1 MTERVEWF
9 GGGMARYLVKAKSV
23 NALLREL
30 SDRLS
35 SGEISRMRPFG
46 MALDELSV
54 EEVNEGEGWKKIND
68 LPSLWDSTAR
78 RAKLND
84 QAR

>member
-1 MTERVEWF
+1 
-9 GGGMARYLVKAKSV
+9 MARYLVKAKSV